1 MSDKMRNL
9 VVRAL
14 SGVALFIVVVAAAY
28 GGRYSYGALLGVILF
43 VGMLEFY
50 RLAAASDAKPQLV
63 SGLVAGMTLFITGFT
78 YFVGSGTTEGI
89 DWAMVL
95 GGAIYFVLLIPATF
109 IIELFKNSTTPLRN
123 IATTLMG
130 VWYVAFPLTL
140 MLFIPL
146 MLGGGAW
153 SAEAFLFYL
162 FIVWAND
169 VFAYLVGMSIGKHR
183 LCERIS
189 PKKSWEGFIGGIA
202 GAIGMGAIGAMVVG
216 GSTIMWMGLAAI
228 VALTGVLGDLVESMF
243 KREAGIKDSGNIIP
257 GHGGMLDRF
266 DAVLISSPFA
276 FIYLVIYLM

>member
-50 RLAAASDAKPQLV
+50 RLAAASDARPQLV

-95 GGAIYFVLLIPATF
+95 GGAIYFALLIPATF